1 MISATL
7 IFMSATWL
15 LMCAAFFL
23 HRIRRFHITVMTA
36 VIAID
41 VCFPIYLVVTRDWW
55 KRLFLDGEI
64 LNFLLW
70 MHLMLIITLY
80 VLYVVQVQAG
90 RGLLRGDD
98 KVRGE
103 HRGQGI
109 AILVTRALVI
119 MTGGLLA
126 EPAPLPDDS

>member
-1 MISATL
+1 MISTTL
-7 IFMSATWL
+7 IFMTATWV
-15 LMCAAFFL
+15 LMLVAFFL
-23 HRIRRFHITVMTA
+23 HRVRGFHLAVMGS
-36 VIAID
+36 VILID
-41 VCFPIYLVVTRDWW
+41 VFFPLYLVLTRDWW

-64 LNFLLW
+64 LTFLLW

-90 RGLLRGDD
+90 RRLLRGDD
-98 KVRGE
+98 AIRGE

-119 MTGGLLA
+119 LTGGLLV
-126 EPAPLPDDS
+126 EPAPLPEDD

>member
-7 IFMSATWL
+7 IFMTATWV
-15 LMCAAFFL
+15 LMVVAFFL
-23 HRIRRFHITVMTA
+23 HRVRGFHIAVMGS
-36 VIAID
+36 VILID
-41 VCFPIYLVVTRDWW
+41 VFFPLYLVLTRDWW

-64 LNFLLW
+64 LTFLLW

-80 VLYVVQVQAG
+80 VLYIVQVQAG
-90 RGLLRGDD
+90 RRLLRGDD
-98 KVRGE
+98 TIRSE

-119 MTGGLLA
+119 LTGGLLV
-126 EPAPLPDDS
+126 EPPPLPDDG